1 MGDQTRET
9 SAGGPVRSFRRPVP
23 RPLEADTVVGLTRYR
38 PLERSAQRIIEVHLC
53 ERVLDV
59 ET

>member
-1 MGDQTRET
+1 
-9 SAGGPVRSFRRPVP
+9 VRSFRRPVP